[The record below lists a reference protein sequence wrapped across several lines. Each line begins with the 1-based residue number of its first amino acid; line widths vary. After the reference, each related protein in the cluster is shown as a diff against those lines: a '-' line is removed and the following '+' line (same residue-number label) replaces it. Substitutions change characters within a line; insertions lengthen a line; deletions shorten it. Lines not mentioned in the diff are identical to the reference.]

1 MSVTIDYYPNE
12 TKSFDALP
20 QDSPLQHLDYGGMLT
35 MIGNHVQ
42 QERAKNRIE
51 RRAFLIKKVN
61 NTNLDVTV
69 NKIKE
74 EAKGLKSYVPKEW
87 NKGPVT
93 KANFLK
99 FFESHDI
106 SLKYLEDVYAH
117 QSKGKPVIKKN
128 SLFKIK
134 KGGGVYKGNAIYGV
148 VVDNIGKSNVKYI
161 AITEDFMPS
170 GSDYYGTCDSYASS
184 MSIWKCDVVGEFS
197 IADWERYIKALAD
210 YNRDMRHRKEFWDNN
225 PILRTIRKPWSYFNK
240 NFDVMN
246 GQIPEGKPYTY
257 GCGAEWDIFKGCIDE
272 KLCNDRENQ

>member
-1 MSVTIDYYPNE
+1 MSVTIDCYPNE

-35 MIGNHVQ
+35 MIGDLVE
-42 QERAKNRIE
+42 QERKKNRNE
-51 RRAFLIKKVN
+51 RRAFLIKKVCN
-61 NTNLDVTV
+61 INLDLTI
-69 NKIKE
+69 NEIKE
-74 EAKGLKSYVPKEW
+74 DANSLQSYVPKEW
-87 NKGPVT
+87 NKGPIT

-99 FFESHDI
+99 FFEKHDI

-117 QSKGKPVIKKN
+117 QSKGKPVVKKN

-170 GSDYYGTCDSYASS
+170 GSEYYGTCDSYASS

-197 IADWERYIKALAD
+197 IADWKRYIKALAD
-210 YNRDMRHRKEFWDNN
+210 YNRDMRHRNEFWDNN

-257 GCGAEWDIFKGCIDE
+257 GCEAEWGIFKGCIDE
-272 KLCNDRENQ
+272 KLRFENQ